1 MSNILKR
8 EDLEADLV
16 ADNPVLKLNEIC
28 YVVDKGYLKIGDGTT
43 AFNSLPI
50 GGVIGDIESALIAIN
65 GV

>member
-16 ADNPVLKLNEIC
+16 ADNPVLKNGEIC

-43 AFNSLPI
+43 AFNSLPV